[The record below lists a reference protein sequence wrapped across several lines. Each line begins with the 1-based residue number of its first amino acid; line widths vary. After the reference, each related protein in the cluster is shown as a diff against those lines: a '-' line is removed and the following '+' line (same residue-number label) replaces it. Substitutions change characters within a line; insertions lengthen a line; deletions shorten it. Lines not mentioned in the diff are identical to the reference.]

1 MEVRGYVSD
10 RHAGRRE
17 HPLDRTEEL
26 AQDRDAGAR
35 EQVEGL
41 LEERTQ
47 QAQALE
53 ALAPSEGAEKS
64 GGLGGGERQ
73 EDVVAVAH
81 QRGRL
86 LGTAQSGSMVFGHDG
101 STC

>member
-1 MEVRGYVSD
+1 MPPARVR
-10 RHAGRRE
+10 
-17 HPLDRTEEL
+17 
-26 AQDRDAGAR
+26 
-35 EQVEGL
+35 
-41 LEERTQ
+41 
-47 QAQALE
+47 ALPSGSGSST
-53 ALAPSEGAEKS
+53 AVAPSEGAEKS

-101 STC
+101 SIY